1 LRRAWL
7 ERKNQATAA
16 IQDLRWKRRAARLGK
31 KPAPE
36 EKEAPVEAPTE
47 EKALVEETKEEGSEE
62 KAPQAPKEEAPE
74 KNPTKEAPEKTE
86 VPPVLFP
93 E

>member
-7 ERKNQATAA
+7 ERKKQATAA

-36 EKEAPVEAPTE
+36 EKEAPTE
-47 EKALVEETKEEGSEE
+47 EKAPVEETREEVSEE
-62 KAPQAPKEEAPE
+62 KAPQAPKDEAPE
-74 KNPTKEAPEKTE
+74 KKPTEEAPPEKTG
-86 VPPVLFP
+86 VPPALFP